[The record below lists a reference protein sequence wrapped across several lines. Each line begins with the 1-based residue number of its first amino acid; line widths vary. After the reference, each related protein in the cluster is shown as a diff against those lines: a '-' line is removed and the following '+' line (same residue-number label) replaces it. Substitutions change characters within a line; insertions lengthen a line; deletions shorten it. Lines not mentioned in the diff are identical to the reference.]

1 MAGQHQVG
9 VAAGKHRPGLR
20 LAAGDDEVHH
30 VQQGLAWRPRGGG
43 GGEGGG
49 GGGGAWVGRG
59 PRGKPAAAGGAGRAA
74 GGGRA
79 MERAAGVPLASNS
92 ASVLSICA
100 AMSRAVR
107 PPSRA
112 VLRPTRSLAW
122 IAVVP
127 S

>member
-30 VQQGLAWRPRGGG
+30 VQQGLAWRPPGGG
-43 GGEGGG
+43 GGNGGG
-49 GGGGAWVGRG
+49 GGGGAGNWRRG
-59 PRGKPAAAGGAGRAA
+59 V
-74 GGGRA
+74 GGGVGGGA

-122 IAVVP
+122 MA
-127 S
+127 

>member
-30 VQQGLAWRPRGGG
+30 VQQGLACPPPPAGAAGR
-43 GGEGGG
+43 GGG
-49 GGGGAWVGRG
+49 GGGG
-59 PRGKPAAAGGAGRAA
+59 
-74 GGGRA
+74 GGG
-79 MERAAGVPLASNS
+79 MGGGGGVPLASNS

-122 IAVVP
+122 MAVVP
-127 S
+127 SKMVTILASRAD